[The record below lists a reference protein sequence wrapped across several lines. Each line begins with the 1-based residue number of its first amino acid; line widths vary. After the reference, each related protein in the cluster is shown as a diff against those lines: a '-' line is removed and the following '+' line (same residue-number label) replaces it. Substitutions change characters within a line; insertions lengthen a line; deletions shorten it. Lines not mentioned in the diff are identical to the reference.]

1 MFRAPKTKD
10 SNDHIKIKITSK
22 NKIKRRRSKWEPE
35 TMKLPT
41 EAVTSNDMNVNEAAK
56 VSQMPRQ
63 TLDDWI
69 KGKFSK
75 EGASRNSE
83 LTPDEEEVQLLVSYC
98 LFMGK
103 MSQPL
108 TTSHIKAFAW
118 AITKKSSRKSIFN
131 ETSGPGWKWWRG
143 FRWSH
148 PEILLRKLDNLD
160 RG

>member
-35 TMKLPT
+35 TMKLST

-56 VSQMPRQ
+56 VYEMPRQ

-83 LTPDEEEVQLLVSYC
+83 LTPDEEEVQLLVSYS
-98 LFMGK
+98 LL
-103 MSQPL
+103 L
-108 TTSHIKAFAW
+108 T
-118 AITKKSSRKSIFN
+118 SR
-131 ETSGPGWKWWRG
+131 
-143 FRWSH
+143 H
-148 PEILLRKLDNLD
+148 LL
-160 RG
+160 GQ